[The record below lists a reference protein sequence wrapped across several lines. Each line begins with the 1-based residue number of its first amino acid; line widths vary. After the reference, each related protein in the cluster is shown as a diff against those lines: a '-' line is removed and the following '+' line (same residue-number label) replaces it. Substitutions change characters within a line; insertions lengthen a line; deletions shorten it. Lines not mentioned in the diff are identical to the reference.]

1 MDGHLVVAAQRGDRR
16 AFEALALKSHA
27 RLQAIAVGI
36 LRDPHLA
43 EDAVQQA
50 LLDIWRDLPGL
61 REPNRFEGW
70 SYRLLVRVCYAEA
83 KARPRWTSHESVP
96 AAQEP
101 RADDSYSSVLHR
113 DELERAFV
121 RLPIDHRAVVVLHRL
136 MGLPLEEVALVLGVP
151 LGTVKSRHSRA
162 MDGLRAAIEADS
174 RPAVPERAPKQV
186 AR

>member
-1 MDGHLVVAAQRGDRR
+1 MDRDLILAAQRGDQR

-61 REPNRFEGW
+61 REPTRFEGW
-70 SYRLLVRVCYAEA
+70 SYRLLVRVCFAEA
-83 KARPRWTSHESVP
+83 RQRPRWTSQGSVP
-96 AAQEP
+96 EAQEP
-101 RADDSYSSVLHR
+101 RAADAYASVHRR
-113 DELERAFV
+113 DELERAFS
-121 RLPIDHRAVVVLHRL
+121 RLPVDHRAVVVLHRL
-136 MGLPLEEVALVLGVP
+136 VGMPLEEVAAVLAVP

-162 MDGLRAAIEADS
+162 MDGLRAALEADA
-174 RPAVPERAPKQV
+174 RPAQGERVSQQAT
-186 AR
+186 R